1 MNSFNELC
9 EYRNPKKLK
18 VSYDIN
24 ITTQWPKIFN
34 PANDQN

>member
-1 MNSFNELC
+1 MNSFNELKIKSC

-24 ITTQWPKIFN
+24 ITTQ
-34 PANDQN
+34 